1 VELLFY
7 VLPLIFPDTKEGLI
21 ATVISSAIGIILAA
35 LLLYGAHN
43 VSSENNRTDYVYIKV
58 IQYVLI

>member
-1 VELLFY
+1 VLLFY

-21 ATVISSAIGIILAA
+21 ASVILSAVGILLGV
-35 LLLYGAHN
+35 LLLYGAHR
-43 VSSENNRTDYVYIKV
+43 VSSENNRMDYVRIKV

>member
-1 VELLFY
+1 MELLFY
-7 VLPLIFPDTKEGLI
+7 LLPLIFPGTKEGLI
-21 ATVISSAIGIILAA
+21 ATVTSSAIGIILVA

-58 IQYVLI
+58 LQYVLI

>member
-1 VELLFY
+1 VGLLFY
-7 VLPLIFPDTKEGLI
+7 LLPLIFPETKEVLI
-21 ATVISSAIGIILAA
+21 TAVISSAIGILIAA

-43 VSSENNRTDYVYIKV
+43 VSSENNRMDYIYIKV